1 MSEEPTSAA
10 PAATP
15 ASPPPTPPAEVPSG
29 TSPAQPPSD
38 RPVPS
43 AGRPTPLSATD
54 LPTLPPAPAIPKT
67 PTDSRRTDVLA
78 GRIVRGGSGPC
89 YGLVTDDGREYAL
102 YGAGMGS
109 YGTGTTVKVTISSAV
124 PRMDCGPGIPASIVK
139 ISPVG

>member
-1 MSEEPTSAA
+1 MSEEPT
-10 PAATP
+10 PGAT
-15 ASPPPTPPAEVPSG
+15 SPSPSLPAEVPSG
-29 TSPAQPPSD
+29 TPSAQPPSG

-43 AGRPTPLSATD
+43 AGRPTPLSATE
-54 LPTLPPAPAIPKT
+54 LPTLPPTPTLPKT

-78 GRIVRGGSGPC
+78 GRIVRGGDGPC

-102 YGAGMGS
+102 YGAGMGT

-124 PRMDCGPGIPASIVK
+124 PRIDCGPGIPASIVK

>member
-1 MSEEPTSAA
+1 MSEGPTS
-10 PAATP
+10 
-15 ASPPPTPPAEVPSG
+15 TPPATTPVSPPALPTEVPSG
-29 TSPAQPPSD
+29 TQPPPD

-43 AGRPTPLSATD
+43 AGRPTPLSATE
-54 LPTLPPAPAIPKT
+54 LPTLPPTPTLPKT

-102 YGAGMGS
+102 YGVGMGS
-109 YGTGTTVKVTISSAV
+109 YGTETTVKVTISSAV
-124 PRMDCGPGIPASIVK
+124 PRIDCGPGIPASIVK